1 MKKLFIVAAALA
13 FGLGSCNKG
22 PDNGTEN
29 GGVVSGDATHA
40 TLDLVLPAGNSSTRA
55 DPTYISGTAAESAVS
70 SVHVF
75 IFEDNAAANAVATG
89 GYTNLTP
96 LNDYYDFAAATTT
109 NGVKTVPM
117 KAGKFIPTQVGSVK
131 VYVAFNLPTAV
142 VTSLGTTGYTNEA
155 AMLAEL
161 GTVIG
166 SGQTVTNANGDS
178 TSDDFTMFSE
188 ASKETFVAV
197 PTDGAIPN
205 SNKVSIDV
213 SRVVSKALATYN
225 ASNFPANIG
234 KTVTWTID
242 PADDNTTT
250 GGVHLFYSVN
260 HWAIYQ
266 DVEKTYLAPNW
277 DGARRKT
284 YLEGTSSGAWSAAY
298 VTDTKAHQDDNISF
312 YEQSIARNAQG
323 MRGFTNNITN
333 QEDPDDT
340 GWAGTTTTAM
350 YIGENMTRGI
360 EALPQNTTLAWLSM
374 RVQADAKAVWS
385 STTPTTPGGKIK
397 WETATRWGSTAFS
410 TAWSANDVSPTDIY
424 VLRFGGRSYFTQA
437 ADVDNIVTGVAYNG
451 AKDRSVRIMD
461 SQTYP
466 MSHVVNG
473 VTTVYNNFL
482 DWQEGPDGNLG
493 TSDDAPDDTTLQGTD
508 MSKDA
513 FLAANPE
520 FVVEQFIYYN
530 GYVHFPFYINMKGS
544 QADLTRN
551 QLYHLN
557 VDDFKAGVATSYKFP
572 GYPGQDDAKQYPLN
586 EDHPGYDAASN
597 NNPWGSLLKI
607 AGEPKVPMDQF
618 GVVNNPQPEVPGT
631 PIVPAQTQI
640 TVQVR
645 VMPWGYSKQNITI
658 DW

>member
-96 LNDYYDFAAATTT
+96 LADYYDFAAATTT

-117 KAGKFIPTQVGSVK
+117 KAGKFIPTQVGNVK

-166 SGQTVTNANGDS
+166 SGQTVTNADGS
-178 TSDDFTMFSE
+178 SGTFTMFSE

-197 PTDGAIPN
+197 PTDGTIPN

-323 MRGFTNNITN
+323 MRGFTNNIAN

-340 GWAGTTTTAM
+340 GWAGTTNTVM

-360 EALPQNTTLAWLSM
+360 EALPQNTTLAWISM

-385 STTPTTPGGKIK
+385 TATPTTPGGKIK
-397 WETATRWGSTAFS
+397 WETATRWGSTAFN
-410 TAWSANDVSPTDIY
+410 TAWSAIDASPTDIY
-424 VLRFGGRSYFTQA
+424 VLRFGGKSYFTQQ
-437 ADVDNIVTGVAYNG
+437 ADVANIVTGVAYNG
-451 AKDRSVRIMD
+451 ARDRSVRIMD

-466 MSHVVNG
+466 MTHIVNG
-473 VTTVYNNFL
+473 TPSTYADF
-482 DWQEGPDGNLG
+482 
-493 TSDDAPDDTTLQGTD
+493 DAWVAGGKKDDTTLQGTD
-508 MSKDA
+508 MSLAD
-513 FLAANPE
+513 FLTANPE
-520 FVVEQFIYYN
+520 SRSK
-530 GYVHFPFYINMKGS
+530 HFPP
-544 QADLTRN
+544 
-551 QLYHLN
+551 QL
-557 VDDFKAGVATSYKFP
+557 
-572 GYPGQDDAKQYPLN
+572 
-586 EDHPGYDAASN
+586 
-597 NNPWGSLLKI
+597 
-607 AGEPKVPMDQF
+607 
-618 GVVNNPQPEVPGT
+618 
-631 PIVPAQTQI
+631 
-640 TVQVR
+640 
-645 VMPWGYSKQNITI
+645 
-658 DW
+658 